1 MPERYVP
8 EEAGDF
14 VAPDVGKS
22 QEKPHLTQFG
32 GKQYEVGKLKSVAEQ
47 LPTTEYP
54 LGDRSAL
61 EDILE
66 SKYWNTSDGQ
76 SIGPSDL
83 LAAFEQSGGDWN
95 KVKEAHLEWSV
106 HVDKVMRVDY
116 RFPSLM
122 HDGHL
127 IDGIHRL
134 TKALSE
140 NALTLPVKVL
150 DELPSSTEYSE

>member
-1 MPERYVP
+1 MSERYVP
-8 EEAGDF
+8 EEAKSF
-14 VAPDVGKS
+14 TAPDTGKP

-32 GKQYEVGKLKSVAEQ
+32 GKQYDVGQLETVAEQ
-47 LPTTEYP
+47 IPTTEFP
-54 LGDRSAL
+54 LGDRAAL

-83 LAAFEQSGGDWN
+83 LAAFTESGDDWS
-95 KVKEAHLEWSV
+95 KVKEVHPEWSV
-106 HVDKVMRVDY
+106 HVDKVIGVDY
-116 RFPSLM
+116 RLPALV
-122 HDGHL
+122 HGGHL

-140 NALTLPVKVL
+140 NAPTLPVKIL
-150 DELPSSTEYSE
+150 DELPSSAEYSE

>member
-1 MPERYVP
+1 MSERYIP
-8 EEAGDF
+8 EEAKNF
-14 VAPDVGKS
+14 PAPDTHKP

-32 GKQYEVGKLKSVAEQ
+32 GKQYDVGKLEVLAEQ

-54 LGDRSAL
+54 LGDRAAL

-83 LAAFEQSGGDWN
+83 LAAFEQSRGDWS
-95 KVKEAHLEWSV
+95 KVKEAHPEWSV
-106 HVDKVMRVDY
+106 HVDKVMGVDY
-116 RFPSLM
+116 RLPALV

-134 TKALSE
+134 IRALSE

-150 DELPSSTEYSE
+150 DELPSSAEYSE